1 LVFDELP
8 MKFASPDTLEDA
20 LKLLAEDG
28 ARCLAGGQ
36 SLVAMMNAQLV
47 SPTTLVSLRGIPELA
62 AITTLPDGGL
72 RIGAMVPHAAVA
84 RLKPTAAGPALLA
97 KTAAEI
103 GHPAIRNQGTI
114 GGSLAH
120 ADPAADYPAA
130 AVCAGARIVVAGAA
144 GRRAMPAGE
153 FFKGFYET
161 ALRPGEII
169 VAVEIPPGPANGA
182 AHYEKLAV
190 VHGDFALVSAAVILA
205 MKGGRCTSAAIAVG
219 ASAPAPV
226 RVAEAEAALTGTAL
240 DDAALARAGALI
252 AAACDPIDDFRG
264 SATYRKKLVPRIVA
278 RAVRAAQ
285 ARCLA
290 HV

>member
-1 LVFDELP
+1 
-8 MKFASPDTLEDA
+8 MKFASPDTLDEA
-20 LKLLAEDG
+20 LALLSEDG

-36 SLVAMMNAQLV
+36 SLVAMMNANLV
-47 SPTTLVSLRGIPELA
+47 APPVLVSLRRIPELA
-62 AITTLPDGGL
+62 AVSPLPDGGI

-84 RLKPTAAGPALLA
+84 RLAPGAAGPALLCR
-97 KTAAEI
+97 TAAEI

-130 AVCAGARIVVAGAA
+130 VVCAGARIVVAGAG
-144 GRRAMPAGE
+144 GRRAIPAGE

-161 ALRPGEII
+161 ALASGEVI
-169 VAVEIPPGPANGA
+169 VAVEVPPGPPGAA
-182 AHYEKLAV
+182 AHYEKFAL
-190 VHGDFALVSAAVILA
+190 VHGDFALISCAAIIA
-205 MKGGRCTSAAIAVG
+205 MKGGRCATAQIAVG
-219 ASAPAPV
+219 AAASAPL
-226 RVAEAEAALTGTAL
+226 RVAAAEAALVASAL
-240 DDAALARAGALI
+240 DDTALARAGALI
-252 AAACDPIDDFRG
+252 AAAADPIDDFRG

-285 ARCLA
+285 DKCLS

>member
-1 LVFDELP
+1 
-8 MKFASPDTLEDA
+8 MKFASPDTLGDA

-36 SLVAMMNAQLV
+36 SLVAMMNGQLV
-47 SPTTLVSLRGIPELA
+47 SPTMLVSLRRIPELA
-62 AITTLPDGGL
+62 AITPLPDGGV
-72 RIGAMVPHAAVA
+72 RIGAMAPHAAVA
-84 RLKPTAAGPALLA
+84 RLKPSAAGPALLA

-130 AVCAGARIVVAGAA
+130 VVCAGARIHVAGSAGQRAIPAA
-144 GRRAMPAGE
+144 E

-161 ALRPGEII
+161 ALTPGEIV
-169 VAVEIPPGPANGA
+169 VAVEVPPGPPDGA
-182 AHYEKLAV
+182 AHYEKLTV
-190 VHGDFALVSAAVILA
+190 VHGDFALVSAAVMLA
-205 MKGGRCTSAAIAVG
+205 MKNRRCAFAAIAVG
-219 ASAPAPV
+219 ACAPAPV
-226 RVAEAEAALTGTAL
+226 RVAAAEAALTGTTL
-240 DDAALARAGALI
+240 DDATLAKAGALI

-264 SATYRKKLVPRIVA
+264 SAAYRKKLVPRIVA

-285 ARCLA
+285 AKCLA